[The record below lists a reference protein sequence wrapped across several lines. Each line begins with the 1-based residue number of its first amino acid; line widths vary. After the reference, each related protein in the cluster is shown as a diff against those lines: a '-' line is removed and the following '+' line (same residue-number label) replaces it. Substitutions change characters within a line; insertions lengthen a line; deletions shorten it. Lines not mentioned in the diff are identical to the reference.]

1 MTIIIIALSV
11 IAWVLLSAF
20 FLIAA
25 CALSARL
32 RQVNLAGDEQS
43 ASSWIPSE
51 GEIPTRPVGSMS

>member
-11 IAWVLLSAF
+11 TAWILLSAF
-20 FLIAA
+20 FLTAA

-43 ASSWIPSE
+43 AGAWTSGE
-51 GEIPTRPVGSMS
+51 GEIPTKPVGSLG